1 MPIKKLTLTDATP
14 EEAKQLHDLM
24 PHLFE
29 APAPQHPRG
38 WEVEPEAGAPL
49 QVNMFGYSNVIVN
62 IPECRG
68 ATYLNL
74 EEAKQV
80 RARLD
85 YLIDH
90 LTRAAL

>member
-1 MPIKKLTLTDATP
+1 
-14 EEAKQLHDLM
+14 
-24 PHLFE
+24 
-29 APAPQHPRG
+29 
-38 WEVEPEAGAPL
+38 
-49 QVNMFGYSNVIVN
+49 MFGYSNVIVN
-62 IPECRG
+62 LPECRG